1 MAGMTVSQSD
11 LMLKTG
17 DIRTAIRKE
26 AVPEAQN
33 NSVPGV
39 GNKSFTEMLSDSIK
53 KVEDL
58 QREADK
64 SMIDLATG
72 KTDNVHDTMI
82 AVNKAEIAF
91 QLMTQIRNKAI
102 DAYKEI
108 MRMQV

>member
-1 MAGMTVSQSD
+1 MAGLTVSQSD
-11 LMLKTG
+11 LMLRSG
-17 DIRTAIRKE
+17 DIRTAVRKE
-26 AVPEAQN
+26 AVPQANTEISTGTA
-33 NSVPGV
+33 
-39 GNKSFTEMLSDSIK
+39 NKSFTEMLSDSIK

-72 KTDNVHDTMI
+72 KTDNVHETMI

-102 DAYKEI
+102 EAYKEI